1 MLATSAPKCFRNAFS
16 KHAAPPLTWTIMKH
30 QQRGI
35 TSNNDHSTSKI
46 PDFSKYS
53 SKGHPRSNQ
62 VFSYFMAGSLGLA
75 SAVGAKATVQG
86 MVCVRSSWNFLMA
99 DWRRQI
105 QIFWWTCPPLPMFWR
120 RPRWRW
126 ALGRSPKAKMHVP
139 CWNLNHFRG
148 GILS

>member
-16 KHAAPPLTWTIMKH
+16 RHAAPPLTWTIMKH

-53 SKGHPRSNQ
+53 PKGHPRSNQ

-105 QIFWWTCPPLPMFWR
+105 QIFW
-120 RPRWRW
+120 
-126 ALGRSPKAKMHVP
+126 
-139 CWNLNHFRG
+139 
-148 GILS
+148 